1 MEHSD
6 PKSTKKAKN
15 KKKVDNEPQ
24 PEPVHEPVQVKVE
37 VLRSD
42 PEKMPPF
49 VGYFPSGYDPVKQ
62 SSRATDVQ
70 VYRNQFMSKRT
81 ELVVSPA
88 GSSVEF
94 VGTSYAGEA
103 TAHRGM
109 YALGVFDKEAQT
121 LKVVR
126 IGANK
131 IFRLEPRVRGL
142 EYKEPLPSA
151 APVEEMS
158 QDQWRAKS
166 RLTDAAFGT
175 KRHNDMR
182 NKFDEIRKDEEPEA
196 KKNLDEKMK
205 NVEVKGIALANTEAH
220 VTRHIPPYNT
230 SATTPQEAYVLDK
243 IILSLEWNHLQD
255 IYYLLPKGE
264 EADFSGYPT
273 FVRNRIDRLKKIQDE
288 SEKQKLCCILSFINY
303 LVKFKDQHTMDGVST
318 SKDYKIPHILKN
330 RFSTL
335 FEVSEKRRLPPEK
348 ISLLVSY
355 VLVLTLFTD
364 EFHTDY
370 KDISKDLRM
379 TTAPVR
385 QLFEHL
391 GCKFSK
397 ENGCFYAKL
406 VMPLTFPG
414 IRSFKR
420 KKRN

>member
-24 PEPVHEPVQVKVE
+24 PEPVQVKVE

-131 IFRLEPRVRGL
+131 V
-142 EYKEPLPSA
+142 
-151 APVEEMS
+151 
-158 QDQWRAKS
+158 
-166 RLTDAAFGT
+166 
-175 KRHNDMR
+175 
-182 NKFDEIRKDEEPEA
+182 
-196 KKNLDEKMK
+196 
-205 NVEVKGIALANTEAH
+205 
-220 VTRHIPPYNT
+220 
-230 SATTPQEAYVLDK
+230 
-243 IILSLEWNHLQD
+243 SL
-255 IYYLLPKGE
+255 
-264 EADFSGYPT
+264 
-273 FVRNRIDRLKKIQDE
+273 
-288 SEKQKLCCILSFINY
+288 
-303 LVKFKDQHTMDGVST
+303 
-318 SKDYKIPHILKN
+318 
-330 RFSTL
+330 
-335 FEVSEKRRLPPEK
+335 
-348 ISLLVSY
+348 
-355 VLVLTLFTD
+355 
-364 EFHTDY
+364 
-370 KDISKDLRM
+370 
-379 TTAPVR
+379 
-385 QLFEHL
+385 
-391 GCKFSK
+391 
-397 ENGCFYAKL
+397 
-406 VMPLTFPG
+406 
-414 IRSFKR
+414 
-420 KKRN
+420 

>member
-6 PKSTKKAKN
+6 KKSTKKTKN
-15 KKKVDNEPQ
+15 KKKVDTEPL
-24 PEPVHEPVQVKVE
+24 PEPVHDPVQVKVE
-37 VLRSD
+37 VVRPD

-49 VGYFPSGYDPVKQ
+49 VGYFPSGFDAVKQ
-62 SSRATDVQ
+62 SFGSGGIQ

-103 TAHRGM
+103 TGQRGM

-131 IFRLEPRVRGL
+131 IFRLEPRVKGL
-142 EYKEPLPSA
+142 EYKEPLPSTI
-151 APVEEMS
+151 PVEEMS
-158 QDQWRAKS
+158 QDQWMAKR
-166 RLTDAAFGT
+166 RLTDATFGT
-175 KRHNDMR
+175 KRHNEI
-182 NKFDEIRKDEEPEA
+182 NHKFAEIRRDEEPDA

-205 NVEVKGIALANTEAH
+205 NVEVKEIALANTEAH
-220 VTRHIPPYNT
+220 VARHIPPYNT

-255 IYYLLPKGE
+255 IYYLLPKEE

-273 FVRNRIDRLKKIQDE
+273 FIRNRIDKVKKIEDE
-288 SEKQKLCCILSFINY
+288 SEKKKLCCILSFINY
-303 LVKFKDQHTMDGVST
+303 LVKFKDQHHMDGVSS
-318 SKDYKIPHILKN
+318 SKDYKIPYILKN

-370 KDISKDLRM
+370 TDISKDLRM
-379 TTAPVR
+379 TIAPVR
-385 QLFEHL
+385 QLYEHL
-391 GCKFSK
+391 GCKFLK
-397 ENGCFYAKL
+397 EKGIFYATL
-406 VMPLTFPG
+406 LMPLTFPS
-414 IRSFKR
+414 IRNFKR